1 MFKLTFSEMFKLTCN
16 KISEG
21 VGVQVHSHGPVTPLR
36 MRETYE
42 LRMTIHKLIFI
53 RTKSPWKRQ
62 NCAYTYRIEPMS
74 SV

>member
-1 MFKLTFSEMFKLTCN
+1 MSAVCY
-16 KISEG
+16 
-21 VGVQVHSHGPVTPLR
+21 GPVTPLR

-42 LRMTIHKLIFI
+42 LRMTIHKIIFI

-74 SV
+74 NV